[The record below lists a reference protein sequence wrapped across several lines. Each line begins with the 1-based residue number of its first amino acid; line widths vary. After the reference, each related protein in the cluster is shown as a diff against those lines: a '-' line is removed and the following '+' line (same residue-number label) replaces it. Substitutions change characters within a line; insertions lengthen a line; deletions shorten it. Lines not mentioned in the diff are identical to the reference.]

1 MIYVK
6 GSGRN
11 VFSSRQV
18 DWKRGTS
25 AIACHYPMS
34 TLPKDL
40 RGVVELNP
48 DTDTAMLY
56 SSKSTIWP
64 RNKDLDLGKSRFR
77 KEYNSVLFWR
87 NGSLD
92 IKVPIKYRPKSN
104 SSVIQGSMKVGLAV
118 DGDLGASK
126 LVEGFFTSNSGVSE
140 LDSGALV
147 SLVKM
152 SISGR
157 LNSMLDGLDE
167 DNLREPEARSMANE
181 QAKQHLS
188 SLLGDTGIVVKDLK
202 FLWKKTG
209 GEKLGQMKATL
220 ERRKDVIDTKLEEQ
234 AIDRLRKSGNMEQLE
249 KHRSEA
255 IATEFLEEDRT
266 RKDIARLR
274 RKAEVEEAEQEMD
287 LNRSVHEGQSKIT
300 EVEFEEKVEDLRHQG
315 KISREMSELEL
326 TKARIEAELA
336 RKEAETEIDSQS
348 KDRDIDRIVKAALSL
363 QGSVSE
369 EAIVDLLKPEGDAGG
384 SYHFSD
390 VINSETHSD
399 LEQGLYTASEIDGF
413 ISELERMTKNP
424 GNSKER
430 LSDIWAGLGVFHRH
444 RGNKAGSMDEA
455 IDKALKFN
463 DSNPIAMKC
472 RMDYLWN
479 RHPQQF
485 LPGKLERFGGQLKE
499 IESLLDGLVE
509 HEGVEESD
517 KSEMRVRHRKCLKSL
532 SMDEDE
538 GAHWKSKMESKYGLE
553 I

>member
-1 MIYVK
+1 M
-6 GSGRN
+6 
-11 VFSSRQV
+11 
-18 DWKRGTS
+18 S
-25 AIACHYPMS
+25 A
-34 TLPKDL
+34 LPKDL

-56 SSKSTIWP
+56 SSKSKIWP
-64 RNKDLDLGKSRFR
+64 KNKDLDLGKSSFR
-77 KEYNSVLFWR
+77 KEYISVLFWR

-92 IKVPIKYRPKSN
+92 IRVPIKYRPTST
-104 SSVIQGSMKVGLAV
+104 SSVIQGTMEVGLSV

-147 SLVKM
+147 SLVKR

-167 DNLREPEARSMANE
+167 ANLREPDARSMANE
-181 QAKQHLS
+181 QAQQHLS
-188 SLLGDTGIVVKDLK
+188 SLLEGTGIVVKNLK

-220 ERRKDVIDTKLEEQ
+220 ERRKDVIDAKLEEQ
-234 AIDRLRKSGNMEQLE
+234 GIDRLRKSGNMEQLE
-249 KHRSEA
+249 KHRAES

-287 LNRSVHEGQSKIT
+287 LNRSVHEGQSKVT

-315 KISREMSELEL
+315 KISREMSELDL

-336 RKEAETEIDSQS
+336 RKEAETEIESQS

-363 QGSVSE
+363 SQGSISE
-369 EAIVDLLKPEGDAGG
+369 EAIVDILKPEGDGGG
-384 SYHFSD
+384 SYHFND

-424 GNSKER
+424 GNTKER

-485 LPGKLERFGGQLKE
+485 LPGKLDRFGGQLKE
-499 IESLLDGLVE
+499 IESLLDGLVG
-509 HEGVEESD
+509 HDGVEESD
-517 KSEMRVRHRKCLKSL
+517 KSDMRVKHRKCLNAL

-538 GAHWKSKMESKYGLE
+538 GSHWKGKMESNYGLE

>member
-34 TLPKDL
+34 ALPKDL

-64 RNKDLDLGKSRFR
+64 KNKDLDLGKSSFR
-77 KEYNSVLFWR
+77 KEYSSVLFWR
-87 NGSLD
+87 NGALD
-92 IKVPIKYRPKSN
+92 IKVPVKYRPKSN
-104 SSVIQGSMKVGLAV
+104 SSVIQGSMQVGLAV

-126 LVEGFFTSNSGVSE
+126 LVEGFFTSNSGVNE

-147 SLVKM
+147 SLVKR

-157 LNSMLDGLDE
+157 LNSMLDGLNE
-167 DNLREPEARSMANE
+167 ENLREPDARNMANE
-181 QAKQHLS
+181 QAQQHLS
-188 SLLGDTGIVVKDLK
+188 SLLGGTGIVVKELK

-220 ERRKDVIDTKLEEQ
+220 ERRKDVIDANLEEQ
-234 AIDRLRKSGNMEQLE
+234 AIDKLRKSGNMEQLE

-287 LNRSVHEGQSKIT
+287 LNRSIHEGQSKIT

-315 KISREMSELEL
+315 KISREMSELDL
-326 TKARIEAELA
+326 TKARIESELS
-336 RKEAETEIDSQS
+336 RKEAETEIESQS

-363 QGSVSE
+363 QGSVSD
-369 EAIVDLLKPEGDAGG
+369 EAIVDLLKPEGDGGG
-384 SYHFSD
+384 SYHFND

-413 ISELERMTKNP
+413 ISELERMTNDP

-455 IDKALKFN
+455 IDKAMKFN

-485 LPGKLERFGGQLKE
+485 LPGKLERFGAQLKE

-509 HEGVEESD
+509 HEGIEESD
-517 KSEMRVRHRKCLKSL
+517 KSDMRARHRKCLKAL

-538 GAHWKSKMESKYGLE
+538 GTHWKGKMESKYGLE